1 MKAKNFA
8 IVLGTYFG
16 FFSLTVSQDKAKSS
30 RNILKELIRKLD
42 SAADTISDARLFADY
57 SLMVIDSV
65 IDQTIHDTD
74 NKTEAIDGNS
84 RGNTIELPPTDVSLR
99 FELVLRYL
107 SSILLKSIK
116 ILVHKLK

>member
-42 SAADTISDARLFADY
+42 FAAESISDARLFADY
-57 SLMVIDSV
+57 SLMVLDSV
-65 IDQTIHDTD
+65 IDGKILGKD
-74 NKTEAIDGNS
+74 NKTEAIDENR
-84 RGNTIELPPTDVSLR
+84 RGNTIELPPTDVSL
-99 FELVLRYL
+99 
-107 SSILLKSIK
+107 
-116 ILVHKLK
+116 